1 MINWLVPPLIIALYM
16 TILWVIAYLKHD
28 NSIADVG
35 WGIGFILIALSSF
48 ILSPYRSARSIII
61 TLLVFIW
68 GVRISYYLVKRS
80 WGRAE
85 DSRYQALRDAWGEHQ
100 AVKAFFIVFVLQGVL
115 MLIISYPV
123 MLVNFQFPVAVGLPE
138 CAAIFLWCIGMLW
151 EALGDFQLAQFL
163 KNPVNRGRIMK
174 EGLWRYT
181 RHPNYFGE
189 SLMWWAIFLIA
200 LPVAYGW
207 TAIISPL
214 VLTFILL
221 RVSGVPL
228 AEKPFENNPEY
239 QQYKSETNTFFPW
252 FARTENSQ

>member
-1 MINWLVPPLIIALYM
+1 MNVWLIPPLIIAAYM
-16 TILWVIAYLKHD
+16 TILWGIAHFKHD

-48 ILSPYRSARSIII
+48 YLSPERSARSVIVAA
-61 TLLVFIW
+61 LVLVW
-68 GVRISYYLVKRS
+68 GVRISYYLIQRS

-85 DSRYQALRDAWGEHQ
+85 DSRYQALRASWGEHQ
-100 AVKAFFIVFVLQGVL
+100 ALKAFLVVFVLQGIL
-115 MLIISYPV
+115 MLIIGYPI
-123 MLVNFQFPVAVGLPE
+123 MLVNFMPAIAVGIPE
-138 CAAIFLWCIGMLW
+138 MAAIILWCIGMLW
-151 EALGDFQLAQFL
+151 EALGDYQLAQFMQ
-163 KNPVNRGRIMK
+163 NPMNHGRVMK

-207 TAIISPL
+207 SAIVSPL

-221 RVSGVPL
+221 KVSGVPL

-239 QQYKSETNTFFPW
+239 QQYKRETNTFFPW
-252 FARTENSQ
+252 FARAEK